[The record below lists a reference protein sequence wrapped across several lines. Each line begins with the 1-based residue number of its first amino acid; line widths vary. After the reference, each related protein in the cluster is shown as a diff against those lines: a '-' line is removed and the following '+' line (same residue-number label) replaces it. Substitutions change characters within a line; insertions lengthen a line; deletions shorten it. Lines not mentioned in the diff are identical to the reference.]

1 MLHLSTKIRTAI
13 VSTLYTA
20 TDVDGGP
27 TQEQRRLLE
36 ALSQHVLQVSPSS
49 SGSITPEESAAVI
62 EQPRLRCAVGEILVT
77 LELVRHPASS
87 SLTRRVAEYLA
98 AFEIEDGFQQ
108 LAADYLA
115 QDRARVQEDW
125 DRVRQPDLIE
135 PFVQDL
141 TGDALTEKMEGLG
154 DLPAGSLGR
163 GLFEFYRRNGFP
175 WAPEDDRTNLIPHD
189 LTHVLAGYGTTPE
202 AEVALQAFLIGTAR
216 GESYFSSLLAALLL
230 FEVGMLP
237 FPDIEPVTAVLDRP
251 GAADLFAVALER
263 GLQCPADIAGD
274 HQSMLA
280 RPLSEVRAE
289 LGIPEPEPG
298 PHMFLPETIVS
309 GHR

>member
-1 MLHLSTKIRTAI
+1 MSTVCI
-13 VSTLYTA
+13 L
-20 TDVDGGP
+20 
-27 TQEQRRLLE
+27 
-36 ALSQHVLQVSPSS
+36 
-49 SGSITPEESAAVI
+49 ESAC
-62 EQPRLRCAVGEILVT
+62 QN
-77 LELVRHPASS
+77 H
-87 SLTRRVAEYLA
+87 
-98 AFEIEDGFQQ
+98 
-108 LAADYLA
+108 
-115 QDRARVQEDW
+115 
-125 DRVRQPDLIE
+125 
-135 PFVQDL
+135 
-141 TGDALTEKMEGLG
+141 TGDATASVEPIGNSSLEFANPALIAEHSSVCAFSQSFEGPVPCGFTCCFPLTY
-154 DLPAGSLGR
+154 DAH
-163 GLFEFYRRNGFP
+163 Y
-175 WAPEDDRTNLIPHD
+175 
-189 LTHVLAGYGTTPE
+189 
-202 AEVALQAFLIGTAR
+202 AFLIGTAR